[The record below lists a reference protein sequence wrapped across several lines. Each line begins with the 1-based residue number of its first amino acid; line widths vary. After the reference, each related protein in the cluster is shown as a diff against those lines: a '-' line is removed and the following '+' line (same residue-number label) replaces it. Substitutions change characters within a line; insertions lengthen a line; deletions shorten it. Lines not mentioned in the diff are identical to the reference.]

1 MLKEHIEN
9 HPEFQVVI
17 ECKRNV
23 KTEYKSLIAKRYRLK
38 QQLSGIMK
46 DIEDV
51 TVQTNRFEES
61 NDTKDIVLA
70 IRSEII
76 NSMLNKGGRGMDE
89 NYNILDFGFEPK
101 TEIEKELLADKLTGE
116 NGAQAAAA
124 FERVQIGIDKIIRE
138 VARERRKA
146 GLFL

>member
-1 MLKEHIEN
+1 
-9 HPEFQVVI
+9 
-17 ECKRNV
+17 
-23 KTEYKSLIAKRYRLK
+23 
-38 QQLSGIMK
+38 
-46 DIEDV
+46 
-51 TVQTNRFEES
+51 
-61 NDTKDIVLA
+61 
-70 IRSEII
+70 
-76 NSMLNKGGRGMDE
+76 MDE
-89 NYNILDFGFEPK
+89 YYNMLDFGFEPK